1 MVTGHE
7 CERCGQRLF
16 HAPDGNWV
24 TASEDVVCRYD
35 GDPKTRW
42 HVPVPVDDGR
52 PEPEPTVIAV
62 VDDGVVE
69 GLRVGGQQVALLH
82 RRAGEGRNAPTYLGH
97 MEWQEGPAG
106 RGRWRVWGTGDWD
119 YVDTS
124 AGFGENVRDAVR
136 LLYTAYQVS
145 QLATGEEGR

>member
-7 CERCGQRLF
+7 CQRCGQRLF
-16 HAPDGNWV
+16 RAPDGNWV
-24 TASEDVVCRYD
+24 TASEDVICRYD
-35 GDPKTRW
+35 GDPETRW

-52 PEPEPTVIAV
+52 PEPPATVIAV
-62 VDDGVVE
+62 VDDGTVDGVN
-69 GLRVGGQQVALLH
+69 VGNRQVALLH
-82 RRAGEGRNAPTYLGH
+82 RRAGTDTATYIGH
-97 MEWQEGPAG
+97 MEWQEAEG

-124 AGFGENVRDAVR
+124 AGYGENVRDAVR

-145 QLATGEEGR
+145 LLTTTSERGGE